1 MSTATTPTG
10 YWFTTA
16 PKPCATCVTLAGL
29 RSTRRPVM
37 TGTRTILQTPGDKRE
52 STPMQSDQTVVEF
65 TRCRRKQRMKAVT
78 HALASGESRGFRPSA
93 VVTAFC
99 IGDGNP
105 QSGLANG
112 PMSGP
117 HSCTDGIAVATPMPV
132 AFHSDHENEQPK
144 PTAASPRY
152 GRSIDGIW
160 RSACSSP
167 HRWLKT
173 LRSGVLGSRH
183 ACSVDS
189 APPSV
194 YDHAIPAEGDHHA

>member
-1 MSTATTPTG
+1 
-10 YWFTTA
+10 
-16 PKPCATCVTLAGL
+16 
-29 RSTRRPVM
+29 
-37 TGTRTILQTPGDKRE
+37 
-52 STPMQSDQTVVEF
+52 MQSDKTVVEF
-65 TRCRRKQRMKAVT
+65 ACCRRTQQLKAVT
-78 HALASGESRGFRPSA
+78 HALASFGRVRPSA

-99 IGDGNP
+99 VCDSSP

-132 AFHSDHENEQPK
+132 AFHSDHENEQHK

-152 GRSIDGIW
+152 GRSIDRIW

-167 HRWLKT
+167 HRWLKI
-173 LRSGVLGSRH
+173 LRSGVLGSRY

-189 APPSV
+189 SPSSV
-194 YDHAIPAEGDHHA
+194 YDAAIPAEGDHHAI

>member
-1 MSTATTPTG
+1 
-10 YWFTTA
+10 
-16 PKPCATCVTLAGL
+16 
-29 RSTRRPVM
+29 
-37 TGTRTILQTPGDKRE
+37 
-52 STPMQSDQTVVEF
+52 MQSEKSVVEF
-65 TRCRRKQRMKAVT
+65 ACCRRKQRVEGRLHMRS
-78 HALASGESRGFRPSA
+78 ALPDDQSNRHEVRFLPGA
-93 VVTAFC
+93 VVNGFFTPMLSSAS
-99 IGDGNP
+99 P

-183 ACSVDS
+183 ACAVDS
-189 APPSV
+189 NPSSV